1 MTKFEFVNHSS
12 FILSYNDVS
21 LASDPWIE
29 GSVFNKSWDLLAETA
44 KKSKQNLINSKYIW
58 FSHEHPDHFNPKN
71 LNIYSDKNNF
81 IFQKTKDRRVVNYLS
96 KISKNVIE
104 LSANDKINLSKDFSF
119 KVIPFQ
125 YLDSF
130 SIIKVA
136 NKTILNLNDCNIKND
151 SQLNFIK
158 KVSGK
163 IDVLLVQFSYA
174 TGRSNFGDRE
184 IRKNLANS
192 ILNKLSENI
201 KSIDPKVVI
210 PFASFCYFSSYDN
223 FYLNDS
229 INKIEYTIN
238 FLKKRNPNI
247 MFKCFYPGDV
257 WDLKSDW
264 DNKLVIKKYNY
275 DYDKIKPKIK
285 NIQQFNFNDL
295 LKVSKKFITT
305 TKKNNSLFNLYNFFN
320 RKFHKIIFKLTD
332 LNKNYFFD
340 FDKGLT
346 EIDFVE
352 SNNPICKLDSE
363 SLYQLFSSGYGYDAL
378 IIGGR
383 FEANKEGLKSLD
395 KIFKFQAK
403 NYQNIFY
410 NYKNLYLK
418 ILNMLFSTNNIYHKR

>member
-174 TGRSNFGDRE
+174 TGKSNFGDRE

-238 FLKKRNPNI
+238 FL
-247 MFKCFYPGDV
+247 
-257 WDLKSDW
+257 
-264 DNKLVIKKYNY
+264 
-275 DYDKIKPKIK
+275 
-285 NIQQFNFNDL
+285 
-295 LKVSKKFITT
+295 
-305 TKKNNSLFNLYNFFN
+305 
-320 RKFHKIIFKLTD
+320 LTCQ
-332 LNKNYFFD
+332 
-340 FDKGLT
+340 
-346 EIDFVE
+346 
-352 SNNPICKLDSE
+352 S
-363 SLYQLFSSGYGYDAL
+363 
-378 IIGGR
+378 
-383 FEANKEGLKSLD
+383 
-395 KIFKFQAK
+395 
-403 NYQNIFY
+403 
-410 NYKNLYLK
+410 
-418 ILNMLFSTNNIYHKR
+418 